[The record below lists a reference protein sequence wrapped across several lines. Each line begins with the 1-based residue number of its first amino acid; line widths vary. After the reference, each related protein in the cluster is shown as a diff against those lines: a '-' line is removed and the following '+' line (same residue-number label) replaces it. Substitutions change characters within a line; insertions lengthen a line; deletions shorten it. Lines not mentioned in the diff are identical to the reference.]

1 VYVVV
6 LGTIQLSRAQ
16 RPARCPSRLSLAPRL
31 EGALGWLRA
40 NRGLMVAARRGLHI
54 CITPQSPPPLVLGG
68 RLVHCRQDGRFVT
81 AAYTPAS
88 PPPCILSALVT
99 LSRCGHALLLV
110 LCVDSVRSTRF
121 MLSVSSQARVV
132 ACLSTSANALRSATA
147 HFLLRFSCPLRFIVP
162 QCPPWNRL
170 RPHGDRHS
178 SGSRPSDPGDPA
190 RLSNPGPRHIQSHRV
205 RRSVVF
211 GHDDLPHLHY
221 SPVLLNATSNPLA
234 LLLRTTETG
243 R

>member
-1 VYVVV
+1 MPQQAF
-6 LGTIQLSRAQ
+6 LGSTVGGGTRLVAGESGPNGGRPTRIAHLHHTPKSSPAGPGGPTGSLPAGRAVRNRRLYASLSTSLHPVRARHSESL
-16 RPARCPSRLSLAPRL
+16 RPCAAPRPL
-31 EGALGWLRA
+31 RRLGP
-40 NRGLMVAARRGLHI
+40 LHA
-54 CITPQSPPPLVLGG
+54 
-68 RLVHCRQDGRFVT
+68 VHAV
-81 AAYTPAS
+81 
-88 PPPCILSALVT
+88 
-99 LSRCGHALLLV
+99 
-110 LCVDSVRSTRF
+110 
-121 MLSVSSQARVV
+121 VSSQARVV
-132 ACLSTSANALRSATA
+132 ACLSTPANALRSATA